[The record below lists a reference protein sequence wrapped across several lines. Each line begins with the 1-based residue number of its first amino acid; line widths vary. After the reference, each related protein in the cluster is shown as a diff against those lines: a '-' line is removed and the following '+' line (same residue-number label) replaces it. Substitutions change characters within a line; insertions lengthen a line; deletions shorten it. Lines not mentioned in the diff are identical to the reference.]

1 MKIDAG
7 PLLDAIDRYITK
19 ADKDLEETLKDEGYP
34 AADVAVKMASELEE
48 AVDDALEEDAK
59 SLLEHI
65 EDATGVEDF
74 ISDIWPK
81 LKDATELKDALY
93 KIFLEKFDIMLR
105 RFAYEWALAE
115 NPVIAEFVEEIT
127 RPAEDFILG
136 WSGELARIMNLNTK
150 NSIERLLLDAQE
162 KEWSIDDLT
171 DAIGNSGIREHGY
184 RSRRVALTE
193 MLRIESYA
201 QQEEMVQDPLA
212 YEKEWVHVM
221 SAHPRLHHMAM
232 SGQKVFKR
240 EFFELVGADG
250 ATYYVMCPRDTNLP
264 ASESINCHCLMRTI
278 ANENAVGMSKKE
290 MKELR
295 RQYMD
300 EINAEYEAW
309 EKKFKEDYGIEEP
322 RDDPSVTWEMY
333 NSYYEAYRRG
343 EIA

>member
-19 ADKDLEETLKDEGYP
+19 ADKDLEDTLVDEGYP

-81 LKDATELKDALY
+81 LKDATDLKDALY

-171 DAIGNSGIREHGY
+171 DAI
-184 RSRRVALTE
+184 
-193 MLRIESYA
+193 
-201 QQEEMVQDPLA
+201 
-212 YEKEWVHVM
+212 
-221 SAHPRLHHMAM
+221 
-232 SGQKVFKR
+232 
-240 EFFELVGADG
+240 
-250 ATYYVMCPRDTNLP
+250 
-264 ASESINCHCLMRTI
+264 
-278 ANENAVGMSKKE
+278 
-290 MKELR
+290 
-295 RQYMD
+295 
-300 EINAEYEAW
+300 
-309 EKKFKEDYGIEEP
+309 
-322 RDDPSVTWEMY
+322 
-333 NSYYEAYRRG
+333 
-343 EIA
+343 